1 MSAYFIANVRIND
14 EEEYQKYVE
23 KVSGVFSKFN
33 GKYLKVDD
41 SPVVLEGSWDYTR
54 VVLLEF
60 PDEESLNKWY
70 FSDEYQAIVK
80 QRLLAADCDT
90 IVVR

>member
-1 MSAYFIANVRIND
+1 MSAYFIANIRIND
-14 EEEYQKYVE
+14 EEEYQKYIENVDE
-23 KVSGVFSKFN
+23 VFNKFN

-41 SPVVLEGSWDYTR
+41 NPVVLEGSWDYTR
-54 VVLLEF
+54 VVLIEF

-70 FSDEYQAIVK
+70 FSEEYQAIVK
-80 QRLLAADCDT
+80 HRLLAAKCDS